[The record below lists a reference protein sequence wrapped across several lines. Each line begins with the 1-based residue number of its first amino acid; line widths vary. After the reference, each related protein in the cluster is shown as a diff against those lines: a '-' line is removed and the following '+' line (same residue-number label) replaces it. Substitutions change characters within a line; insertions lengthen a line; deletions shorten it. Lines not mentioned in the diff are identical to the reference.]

1 MPGIQLSAHRRSGSA
16 ILKAVLRLCLAFEN
30 FLLFS
35 NRPHVRGSVA
45 TCDFLKAAKSRLGS
59 EQLELGRNDRSL
71 RCFRCLV
78 LIEADNLR

>member
-30 FLLFS
+30 FLLFI
-35 NRPHVRGSVA
+35 NRPHVRRSVA

-59 EQLELGRNDRSL
+59 EQLELGHFCPS
-71 RCFRCLV
+71 
-78 LIEADNLR
+78 